1 MNLRA
6 LARLYY
12 EIPRRFTAGLMPPVR
27 NATIELTYR
36 CNLRCEQCFIF
47 NEEGEFGLDH
57 KGRADLTTEEVLA
70 LVRQFPPG
78 SNIQLTGGE
87 VFVRKDIEVLL
98 EAILA
103 RHKVSIATNGML
115 LSESIVQKLIDWRLR
130 TLSMSVDGPEEIH
143 DEIRRKAGSFR
154 DLTATMRSVL
164 ACREKAGRPAP
175 YTNFNCVILE
185 KNFRRLHEV
194 VEHAADV
201 GVDSCSFQ
209 IMDGSLSRT
218 SLRLFDEVNADEPT
232 MNFVP
237 RLPRA
242 GLEESL
248 RRAFEIG
255 LARGV
260 TIRFN
265 PKDLTLGDVLGYYEG
280 NLDLSEWKCGL
291 PWSTTRISPYGDVF
305 PCLNYRIGN
314 VKEQSLLRLWNNGAY
329 RRFRRVFQKE
339 IVPACTGCC
348 KMVKK
353 IPPPEGRVPRG
364 SGLEEAANTAARAGT
379 AAPGVT
385 IPS

>member
-6 LARLYY
+6 LARFYY

-57 KGRADLTTEEVLA
+57 KGRADLTTEEVLS

-98 EAILA
+98 EAMLA

-115 LSESIVQKLIDWRLR
+115 LQESIVQKLIDWRLR
-130 TLSMSVDGPEEIH
+130 TLSMSVDGPEEVH

-154 DLTATMRSVL
+154 DLTATMRGVL

-194 VEHAADV
+194 VEHAAAV

-209 IMDGSLSRT
+209 IMDGSMSRT
-218 SLRLFDEVNADEPT
+218 SLRLFDEVKTGEPT

-255 LARGV
+255 LESGV

-265 PKDLTLGDVLGYYEG
+265 PKDLTLGDVLDYYEG
-280 NLDLSEWKCGL
+280 GFDLSAWKCDL

-305 PCLNYRIGN
+305 PCMNYRIGN
-314 VKEQSLLRLWNNGAY
+314 VKERSLLRLWNNGAY
-329 RRFRRVFQKE
+329 RRFRKYFENGV
-339 IVPACTGCC
+339 VPSCAGCC

-353 IPPPEGRVPRG
+353 VPPPEGEIPHG
-364 SGLEEAANTAARAGT
+364 SGLEEAAGA